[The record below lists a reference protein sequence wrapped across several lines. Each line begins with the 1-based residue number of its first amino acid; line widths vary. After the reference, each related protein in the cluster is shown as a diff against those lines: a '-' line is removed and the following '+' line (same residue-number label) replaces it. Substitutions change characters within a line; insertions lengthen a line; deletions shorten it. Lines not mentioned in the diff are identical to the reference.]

1 MLRHNLADLARRLAE
16 IPEPGNLNSGEYD
29 VSVNFLGIS
38 CTVFLQRK
46 ERKLAPSPRGADASV
61 QCCGSRGLSRS
72 TSLSR
77 EDEAKQRLPWLSIP
91 LNPSYYLNTS
101 VEIIIKERE
110 DRRQRR
116 EKLRLL
122 TAARQGCL
130 ANSASEVVVE
140 LDPATESN
148 EEIGLQET
156 PLSRIEPNSEAQPE
170 VKQLHS
176 TRFRDYCDHVQSPE
190 INKTTK
196 ALLADLVFYQDRLYQ
211 KDPIKARSKR
221 RLVYGLKEVRKYLLL
236 NKLKCIVFAPDI
248 EEVKGAG
255 GLDHSL
261 RDMIDYARAHFVP
274 IVFALRR
281 RHLGTLAKKNVPAQ
295 FKELLELVSAAR
307 ETYAKL
313 KQELTQDDSIS
324 CAGRVV
330 DKEPESTGR
339 VRCEDDS
346 ASVGVVLDD
355 DWVTANEE
363 SDAEDFENSLTTVA
377 ASKNLDSLAQLLA
390 LTLRSAGRES

>member
-1 MLRHNLADLARRLAE
+1 MGGSAGPKHKTAISMAIADIMVPKQRQPKKLKEKENLLERSSKKPEVARCGLVANRLDSSAPSKKRGKERETPARRKL
-16 IPEPGNLNSGEYD
+16 
-29 VSVNFLGIS
+29 SVM
-38 CTVFLQRK
+38 K
-46 ERKLAPSPRGADASV
+46 K
-61 QCCGSRGLSRS
+61 
-72 TSLSR
+72 
-77 EDEAKQRLPWLSIP
+77 
-91 LNPSYYLNTS
+91 
-101 VEIIIKERE
+101 IIIKERE

-140 LDPATESN
+140 LDPATENN
-148 EEIGLQET
+148 EEIGLQDT

-170 VKQLHS
+170 
-176 TRFRDYCDHVQSPE
+176 SPE

-236 NKLKCIVFAPDI
+236 NKLKCIVFRP
-248 EEVKGAG
+248 GHRGG

-281 RHLGTLAKKNVPAQ
+281 RHLGTLAKKNVPVSCVGIFDYSAREAQ
-295 FKELLELVSAAR
+295 FKELLELSPSPLGEYAA
-307 ETYAKL
+307 K
-313 KQELTQDDSIS
+313 
-324 CAGRVV
+324 
-330 DKEPESTGR
+330 
-339 VRCEDDS
+339 DDS

-355 DWVTANEE
+355 GWVTANEE
-363 SDAEDFENSLTTVA
+363 SDAEDFENSLTTVD
-377 ASKNLDSLAQLLA
+377 ASKNLDSLARLLA